1 VGSIRV
7 GGGVGGVHMAVRRPK
22 YRNRKT
28 VVDGLVFDSAKEA
41 RVYQELRVRERLRE
55 IEQLTCQVTFP
66 LHGRDGTKTCHY
78 RADFTYVV
86 KATGE
91 FVTVDVKGYK
101 TPMYTLK
108 SKLFRSEYGW
118 SITEV

>member
-1 VGSIRV
+1 
-7 GGGVGGVHMAVRRPK
+7 MRRPK

-41 RVYQELRVRERLRE
+41 RVYQALKVRERLGE

-66 LHGRDGTKTCHY
+66 LHGRDGTKVCGY

-91 FVTVDVKGYK
+91 FVTVDVKGFK
-101 TPMYTLK
+101 TPIYNLK
-108 SKLFRSEYGW
+108 ARLFRSNYGW